1 MWVLDVKCP
10 HYLDKTSVKLHAE
23 DSPHA
28 ERLRQVATQK
38 THWRMESDYFNLC
51 ASFIHDG
58 YCTLCEMK
66 LVRFEDPAHYRTYFH
81 ITHVFLVT
89 RSLLM

>member
-10 HYLDKTSVKLHAE
+10 HYPDKTSVKSRAE

-38 THWRMESDYFNLC
+38 THWCMESDYFNLC

-58 YCTLCEMK
+58 YCTLYEME
-66 LVRFEDPAHYRTYFH
+66 LV
-81 ITHVFLVT
+81 
-89 RSLLM
+89 